1 MAIHKRQ
8 KVLSPVQRILGEDF
22 NLSVFLT
29 VFKRSIIW
37 IILFMVGTFT
47 MVFLY
52 LRYTYPTY
60 QSSSRLIY
68 KLDIASSTLDFLGSG
83 RKSAF
88 NNVEAIRSS
97 LILNEV
103 IDSLPLEVS
112 YFEEGNILNNEFYK
126 NSPFK
131 ILFQVKDNGIY
142 DKEIRFKFE
151 SPETYA
157 IEYGQGGDNEFTNVP
172 FGSVLTT
179 PHFEIIASLSENNK
193 ANFENTLVNRSF
205 FFVFNS
211 RRTIIHSISDN
222 ITITPYRQG
231 GQILQLDLS
240 DKIALRAADIL
251 NEIAKVY
258 IKRDVEMR
266 QRSNDNI
273 LVFLNKQID
282 KWSDDIVAMDDSL
295 KEFKLSNK
303 LLSPETITNKMLDN
317 MSELEK
323 QKLRMRLERQSLDW
337 LEQYVKD
344 DKNLNALSTEFIDLK
359 YKGYTHYLDKIAGMQ
374 DEIEQLRLSLKEPH
388 LQIKFLRDQIEET
401 KNDLFEN
408 LENARKHLDL
418 VEQQLDEEITKFNTE
433 VQGLSEVEAEYL
445 QLSRIKNL
453 METYFMNFLEKRL
466 ENEIKKASIVENYQV
481 LESAIPGTLISPKR
495 QILQIGGLA
504 VGLVLGLGLV
514 VLRYILISKVQTLQE
529 IEDNSDVPILG
540 TIPNF
545 RKAKDKFDLIVYDN
559 PKSLVTEAFRSLRS
573 NLEFIYSEPGPKT
586 MAVTSTVSGEG
597 KTYIAINLA
606 GILHMAGKK
615 IILLDL
621 DLRKPKIHKIFKVD
635 NMEGMSTILIGKH
648 HISECIHQAGREGY
662 DFVTSGPL
670 PPNPAELILS
680 QNLKKLIDELKESYD
695 YILIDTPPVGLVAD
709 AIELIKRV
717 NYPLYVIRHDFSR
730 REFINYPNKLYHDS
744 AVKNLSVILN
754 DVPLNRAGYGRYNY
768 NYGYGYGEG
777 YYTDTRGKRRSI
789 FKRLFNK

>member
-1 MAIHKRQ
+1 
-8 KVLSPVQRILGEDF
+8 
-22 NLSVFLT
+22 
-29 VFKRSIIW
+29 
-37 IILFMVGTFT
+37 MVR
-47 MVFLY
+47 V
-52 LRYTYPTY
+52 
-60 QSSSRLIY
+60 
-68 KLDIASSTLDFLGSG
+68 
-83 RKSAF
+83 
-88 NNVEAIRSS
+88 
-97 LILNEV
+97 
-103 IDSLPLEVS
+103 
-112 YFEEGNILNNEFYK
+112 
-126 NSPFK
+126 
-131 ILFQVKDNGIY
+131 
-142 DKEIRFKFE
+142 
-151 SPETYA
+151 
-157 IEYGQGGDNEFTNVP
+157 EFTNLP

-193 ANFENTLVNRSF
+193 TKFDESLVNRSF
-205 FFVFNS
+205 FFVFNN
-211 RRTIIHSISDN
+211 RRTIIHNISDN

-231 GQILQLDLS
+231 GQILQLDLN
-240 DKIALRAADIL
+240 DKISVRAADIL

-266 QRSNDNI
+266 QQSNENI

-303 LLSPETITNKMLDN
+303 LLNPETITNKMLDN
-317 MSELEK
+317 MSDLEK

-337 LEQYVKD
+337 LEQYVMD

-359 YKGYTHYLDKIAGMQ
+359 YQGYTHYLDKIAGLQ
-374 DEIEQLRLSLKEPH
+374 EEIEKLRLSLKEPH
-388 LQIKFLRDQIEET
+388 LQIKFLRDQIKET
-401 KNDLFEN
+401 KRDLFEN

-481 LESAIPGTLISPKR
+481 LENAVPGTLISPKR
-495 QILQIGGLA
+495 QMLQIGGLA
-504 VGLVLGLGLV
+504 VGLVLGLVLV
-514 VLRYILISKVQTLQE
+514 VLRYVLISKVQTLQE

-545 RKAKDKFDLIVYDN
+545 RTSKDKFDLIVYDN

-573 NLEFIYSEPGPKT
+573 NLEFIHSEPGPKT

-597 KTYIAINLA
+597 KTYIVLNLA

-615 IILLDL
+615 VILLDL

-648 HISECIHQAGREGY
+648 HISECTHQAGREGY

-680 QNLKKLIDELKESYD
+680 KNLKKLITELNESYD

-709 AIELIKRV
+709 AIELIKTV
-717 NYPLYVIRHDFSR
+717 HFPLYVIRHDFSR

-744 AVKNLSVILN
+744 GVKNLSIILN
-754 DVPLNRAGYGRYNY
+754 DVPLKRAGYGRYNY

-777 YYTDTRGKRRSI
+777 YYTDTRGKRRSVI
-789 FKRLFNK
+789 KRLFNK